1 MPSHKE
7 NYNIKLIN
15 GHLVSIAKSFDGR
28 SLQCGF
34 GKHICYQLDHI
45 SYIDCIS
52 KITFY
57 LCCCIV
63 CVSKCASKLHE
74 RSISTTTHIC
84 FGPPFLSRG
93 GLLST
98 GATLSSF
105 DLLVELGLLLH
116 LFPAYIWW
124 ELNQLFIKRKHQ
136 TCLKQTKLFLGAI

>member
-34 GKHICYQLDHI
+34 GKHVCYQLDHI

-57 LCCCIV
+57 LCCRIV
-63 CVSKCASKLHE
+63 CVSKSASKLHE
-74 RSISTTTHIC
+74 RSISTTTSTKRRILFSVYYKMDQFEGHLL
-84 FGPPFLSRG
+84 PF
-93 GLLST
+93 
-98 GATLSSF
+98 
-105 DLLVELGLLLH
+105 
-116 LFPAYIWW
+116 
-124 ELNQLFIKRKHQ
+124 N
-136 TCLKQTKLFLGAI
+136 